1 MSKEPTNSNHGRGPF
16 KWASAIWLLI
26 AAWLLQTGC
35 GPKPIQT
42 PRPPV
47 TPIASRPDPCAPF
60 TGAGLS
66 ARPLAG
72 TPTAGKRVAFLV
84 SDQASQSLT
93 ATPPEYSSVFVVT
106 FDPRDNPD
114 RQACG
119 LLEAMTKAAPRG
131 PPIDIWADGIA
142 GLIVRDAIER
152 FASGRPAIGN
162 AIFIDTPHRGRSPA
176 GWPDWSG
183 AAQLP
188 DYAVTG
194 SQFLTTLNASPA
206 NDISAIH
213 FINIWRGPPSTVPR
227 AAVMQLPRA
236 ALNLVLRASD
246 SDPLFSLLN
255 APVVAL
261 RRTAAEGPPP
271 RPPESGPSYRERE
284 AGLYGPKKSQQD
296 LPLLAAYL
304 DGTATD
310 PNDASR
316 FVRGGEKRSHF
327 RRSWAEPRNQASR
340 ERYLTDPLAG
350 TR

>member
-1 MSKEPTNSNHGRGPF
+1 M
-16 KWASAIWLLI
+16 A
-26 AAWLLQTGC
+26 
-35 GPKPIQT
+35 
-42 PRPPV
+42 
-47 TPIASRPDPCAPF
+47 
-60 TGAGLS
+60 
-66 ARPLAG
+66 
-72 TPTAGKRVAFLV
+72 
-84 SDQASQSLT
+84 
-93 ATPPEYSSVFVVT
+93 

-119 LLEAMTKAAPRG
+119 LLDAVTKVAPRG

-152 FASGRPAIGN
+152 FASGRPTIGN
-162 AIFIDTPHRGRSPA
+162 TIFIDTPHRGRSPA

-183 AAQLP
+183 TVQAP
-188 DYAVTG
+188 GYAVTG
-194 SQFLTTLNASPA
+194 SRFLTTLNARPT

-213 FINIWRGPPSTVPR
+213 FINIWRGQQSSVPR
-227 AAVMQLPRA
+227 APVMHLPRA

-271 RPPESGPSYRERE
+271 RPPESGPSFRERE

-296 LPLLAAYL
+296 LPSLAAYL

-310 PNDASR
+310 PTDASR
-316 FVRGGEKRSHF
+316 FWIESRQADSISIADPSESLTDAVAVGYGLRRDCAKAQSSTISAGKGGEARGKPS
-327 RRSWAEPRNQASR
+327 ASS
-340 ERYLTDPLAG
+340 ERLYPG
-350 TR
+350 